1 MGNSDINRLD
11 LNILMIL
18 AKEEATDEL
27 NGMTVNEINSYYGED
42 KPPLSARPNLCKRIR
57 GLCSLKYIEEGIKDV
72 ISNTYFITESGLKR
86 IKWNGGKRM
95 NNTINKSLIN
105 DVAVVG
111 VGGAGTNIAF
121 NFEKLGYTTIH
132 INSSTQDES
141 AISGAKTIR
150 HLKGF
155 NGCAGNRQLA
165 EQAIAKNMDIIDE
178 ISALKESIIYIIF
191 SSAGG
196 TGSGV
201 APALAEMLAEETDK
215 TICCIVVLPDKTED
229 YDFHVNSYKCCQE
242 LLNIEG
248 LGSVMFLD
256 NNADNK
262 QNINKH
268 SANMLHA
275 FLTNNSVS
283 EYGNVDEQ
291 EKRTMIATSGNFILS
306 VLKADKVSDASVIE
320 RLTTKNI
327 FAPLQKDNRCEYIG
341 IINATGKRI
350 NKAEII
356 NIVGTPIRTFE
367 GFGSTN
373 AITVIAGLSYP
384 FDHINSIKDIAKQ
397 KHDER
402 ENAIKAAPTMTLDDI
417 DFGEK
422 KVSKNVEADKKA
434 NKKPSRRDRLKEL
447 QS

>member
-1 MGNSDINRLD
+1 
-11 LNILMIL
+11 
-18 AKEEATDEL
+18 
-27 NGMTVNEINSYYGED
+27 
-42 KPPLSARPNLCKRIR
+42 
-57 GLCSLKYIEEGIKDV
+57 
-72 ISNTYFITESGLKR
+72 
-86 IKWNGGKRM
+86 M
-95 NNTINKSLIN
+95 NNTINKSLVN
-105 DVAVVG
+105 DVAIVG

-121 NFEKLGYTTIH
+121 GFEKLGYTTIH

-178 ISALKESIIYIIF
+178 ISELKESIIYIVF

-215 TICCIVVLPDKTED
+215 TICCIVVLPDKSED

-262 QNINKH
+262 QNINKYC
-268 SANMLHA
+268 ANMLHA

-291 EKRTMIATSGNFILS
+291 EKRTMIETSGNFVLS
-306 VLKADKVSDASVIE
+306 VLKGDKVSDANVIE

-341 IINATGKRI
+341 IINASGKKI

-422 KVSKNVEADKKA
+422 KVSKNVETDKKA

-447 QS
+447 QN